1 MSYKVELLET
11 KLCYIFKTTIPEIP
25 FQIESADDLMFMV
38 NMLQKENGATN
49 LYIDDQRK
57 LTIYT
62 TIVQG
67 INIEII
73 PAFLKIFDIHVIYFY
88 MLVEFFQKNIAA
100 GRSIKEDRYQ

>member
-62 TIVQG
+62 TIVQVRASLCRG
-67 INIEII
+67 
-73 PAFLKIFDIHVIYFY
+73 
-88 MLVEFFQKNIAA
+88 
-100 GRSIKEDRYQ
+100 